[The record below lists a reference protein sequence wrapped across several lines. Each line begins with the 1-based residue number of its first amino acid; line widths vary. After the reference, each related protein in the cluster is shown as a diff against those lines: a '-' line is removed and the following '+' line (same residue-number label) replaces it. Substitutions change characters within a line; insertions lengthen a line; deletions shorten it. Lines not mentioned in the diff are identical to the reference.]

1 MGKKTLSE
9 VVYLSRSTLGVE
21 EKKKREWNHFYGC
34 DYLPAFFT
42 PAPAPPPRLP
52 PSPIIVYLRA
62 AFETSHNSL
71 LSFAEQFQAPNTV
84 CCVTV
89 PFQSSSHPFLQEAL
103 GSWRSGRCGER
114 GRSSKPACL
123 SLFFR
128 GDLGVVPLQTCDPSF
143 PLFLSYMLIVPLQ
156 QKQSYY
162 HVN

>member
-1 MGKKTLSE
+1 MGKETLSE

-21 EKKKREWNHFYGC
+21 EKKKGNGTIFMGVITCPHSLH
-34 DYLPAFFT
+34 LPL
-42 PAPAPPPRLP
+42 PLPRLP

-89 PFQSSSHPFLQEAL
+89 PFQSSSNPFLQEAL

>member
-1 MGKKTLSE
+1 MGVITCPHSL
-9 VVYLSRSTLGVE
+9 
-21 EKKKREWNHFYGC
+21 H
-34 DYLPAFFT
+34 LPL
-42 PAPAPPPRLP
+42 PPPRLP

-84 CCVTV
+84 CAVSRF
-89 PFQSSSHPFLQEAL
+89 PFSPRHTPFSRRLSGL
-103 GSWRSGRCGER
+103 GGAGDAER

-143 PLFLSYMLIVPLQ
+143 PVFLSYMLIVPLQ